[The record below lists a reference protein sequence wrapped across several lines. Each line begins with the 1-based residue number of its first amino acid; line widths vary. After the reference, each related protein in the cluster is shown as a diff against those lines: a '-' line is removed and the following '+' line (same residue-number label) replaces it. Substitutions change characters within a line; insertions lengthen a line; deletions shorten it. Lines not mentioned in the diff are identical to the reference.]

1 MRPAAAAGRAAPG
14 AATAARPASGTGT
27 SMAAASIRERQ
38 PGVGAGNFSAS
49 FEFVLD
55 LLQIKELEIF

>member
-1 MRPAAAAGRAAPG
+1 
-14 AATAARPASGTGT
+14 
-27 SMAAASIRERQ
+27 MAAASIRERQ